1 MTTNAVCIQVDP
13 NCLVQ
18 TLQHEAVEKLKA
30 AEGELVLDFSSVLKI
45 DAGAARAME
54 ELADLAD
61 RQSARVAL
69 RGVNIAIYRALKLL
83 KLAPRFS
90 FLS

>member
-1 MTTNAVCIQVDP
+1 MTTHAVCIPVDP
-13 NCLVQ
+13 KCPAQ
-18 TLQHEAVEKLKA
+18 TLQHEAVEKLQG
-30 AEGELVLDFSSVLKI
+30 AEGELVLDFSSVMKI
-45 DAGAARAME
+45 DAAAAGAME

-61 RQSARVAL
+61 RQSASVAL

-90 FLS
+90 FLE